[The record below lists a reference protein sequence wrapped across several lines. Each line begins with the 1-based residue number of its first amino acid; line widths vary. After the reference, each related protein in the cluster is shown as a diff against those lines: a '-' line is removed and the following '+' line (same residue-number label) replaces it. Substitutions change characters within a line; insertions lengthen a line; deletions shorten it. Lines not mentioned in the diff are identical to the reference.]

1 MSVYDL
7 AHALA
12 KALQEAEVYREYL
25 AAKGKIRANPAT
37 EKMLKDYQTLYFKVH
52 TANLLGQ
59 EIKAEEKEKLEK
71 LEDIIKLNSMVQ
83 EFLSLEN
90 RLGVMLQDVQ
100 KITTGS
106 LDLGFDEQDGEVK

>member
-12 KALQEAEVYREYL
+12 KALQEAEIYREYL
-25 AAKGKIRANPAT
+25 AAKSKIVADPKM
-37 EKMLKDYQTLYFKVH
+37 EKMLKDYQALYFKVH
-52 TANLLGQ
+52 TAGLLGQ
-59 EIKAEEKEKLEK
+59 EIKAAEKEKLEK
-71 LEDIIKLNSMVQ
+71 LEDIIKLNSTIQ
-83 EFLSLEN
+83 EFLSSEN

-106 LDLGFDEQDGEVK
+106 LDLGFDERDGEVK